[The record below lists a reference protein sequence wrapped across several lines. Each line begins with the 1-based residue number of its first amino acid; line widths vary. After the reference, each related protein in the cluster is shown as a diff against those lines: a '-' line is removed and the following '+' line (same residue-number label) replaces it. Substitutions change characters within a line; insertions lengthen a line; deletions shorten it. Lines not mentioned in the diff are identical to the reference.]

1 MKDAAQQAGLET
13 SGQQDSQMPPAGESL
28 PAEKAPCSL
37 ALSVLISSAPASMGR
52 WQYEK
57 AEIRGIAPDL
67 AERGGEVE
75 RTEKDGSRIA
85 LWRGLVLH
93 LRKESAESYWANV
106 SGDSPRLFVACR
118 REDGEVR
125 PVFATASG
133 EEAAG
138 AGETDDEIFSAP
150 MPGWMLS
157 KVEAFVMAHYRP
169 RPKHVRRRA

>member
-1 MKDAAQQAGLET
+1 MKIHPASPQSPQKSLGRERGRRPRRPSEYFKSCQARVMKDAAQQARLET
-13 SGQQDSQMPPAGESL
+13 SGQQDSHMPPVGESR

-85 LWRGLVLH
+85 LWRGLV
-93 LRKESAESYWANV
+93 
-106 SGDSPRLFVACR
+106 
-118 REDGEVR
+118 
-125 PVFATASG
+125 
-133 EEAAG
+133 
-138 AGETDDEIFSAP
+138 
-150 MPGWMLS
+150 
-157 KVEAFVMAHYRP
+157 
-169 RPKHVRRRA
+169 